1 MDESTDVNDTAQLIL
16 FIRGIDENFSVT
28 EELARMRSLKGTT
41 KGSDIFHEFLE
52 GLLILKVPISKIC
65 NITTDGA
72 PNILGK
78 ISGFA
83 GIFIQNYTKNNVVF
97 LHCIIHQDILCKAA
111 LDIKPVLDVIVKIVN
126 IIRSR
131 ALTYR

>member
-16 FIRGIDENFSVT
+16 FIRGFDENFSVT

-52 GLLILKVPISKIC
+52 GHLILKVPISKI
-65 NITTDGA
+65 
-72 PNILGK
+72 
-78 ISGFA
+78 
-83 GIFIQNYTKNNVVF
+83 
-97 LHCIIHQDILCKAA
+97 CIIHQDILCKAA

-131 ALTYR
+131 ALTHR